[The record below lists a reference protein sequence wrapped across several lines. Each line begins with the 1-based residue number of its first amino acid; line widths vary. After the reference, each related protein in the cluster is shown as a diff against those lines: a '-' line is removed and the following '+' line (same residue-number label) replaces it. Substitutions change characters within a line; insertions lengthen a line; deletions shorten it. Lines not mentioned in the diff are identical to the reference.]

1 MVKCNICNC
10 RCKDKE
16 YFAGSLIN
24 NTSSKNSKLA
34 YNAYTRI
41 VICKDCISKLNLKI
55 NKTNIK

>member
-16 YFAGSLIN
+16 CFTGSLIN
-24 NTSSKNSKLA
+24 NASSKNSKLA

-41 VICKDCISKLNLKI
+41 VVCKDCISKLNLKI